1 MTASLTN
8 SSDIDNACSVI
19 QDANRNQRHICNIP
33 RSKGALNQGQQRLA
47 HSRNTEENIKNY
59 WKKAL
64 KYWAI
69 LKIQVSSESRPEEAF
84 SPEIVGRN
92 ISATPDYFKC
102 VHCKGKALFLW
113 ELSRSY
119 VADQEGWEHCTSFK
133 ILSDDDE
140 KKLTYNDQEGKSMM
154 TKMLI

>member
-1 MTASLTN
+1 MT
-8 SSDIDNACSVI
+8 
-19 QDANRNQRHICNIP
+19 
-33 RSKGALNQGQQRLA
+33 
-47 HSRNTEENIKNY
+47 E
-59 WKKAL
+59 KKTL

-69 LKIQVSSESRPEEAF
+69 LKIQVSSKSRPEEAF

-102 VHCKGKALFLW
+102 VLCKGTALFLW

-119 VADQEGWEHCTSFK
+119 VADQEGWEHWASFK